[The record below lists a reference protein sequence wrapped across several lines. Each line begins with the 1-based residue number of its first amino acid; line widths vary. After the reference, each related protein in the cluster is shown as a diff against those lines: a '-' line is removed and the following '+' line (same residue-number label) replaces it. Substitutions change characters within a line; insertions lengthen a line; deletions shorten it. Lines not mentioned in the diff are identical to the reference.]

1 MPPDFLEDEDDVA
14 AGGELA
20 FSTYDSLGDFFA
32 SSRRRRVDRADG
44 DETWRAPAPGDLF
57 VERVRR
63 DSIPERDFSRL
74 GLVVAV
80 GRHQATGA
88 ALGPVCVVWSPWGPG
103 TDVQPAGC

>member
-1 MPPDFLEDEDDVA
+1 MSELLYRLGQFSARRAWTVIIAWVMALGLSVGVA
-14 AGGELA
+14 LTAGGTFTSAMTIDGLPA
-20 FSTYDSLGDFFA
+20 TG
-32 SSRRRRVDRADG
+32 RIRVG
-44 DETWRAPAPGDLF
+44 L
-57 VERVRR
+57 
-63 DSIPERDFSRL
+63 RL